1 MVCLLV
7 LTLALSAPA
16 TATQNGALAN
26 DPVAAQWSPSVQV
39 QQDSPLI
46 VLEEPA
52 QSFDP
57 TILQPDSGICYKIRA
72 YIFSKGSNPKL
83 LRETTCGPTRP
94 TTRQLEGIQPKFVP
108 LDVKD
113 KSAESPHK

>member
-1 MVCLLV
+1 MVSLLV
-7 LTLALSAPA
+7 LWLALSAPA
-16 TATQNGALAN
+16 AATQNGTLVG
-26 DPVAAQWSPSVQV
+26 DPVAAQSSPSVQV
-39 QQDSPLI
+39 NQDLPQI

-57 TILQPDSGICYKIRA
+57 TILQPDSGVCYKIRA

-94 TTRQLEGIQPKFVP
+94 TARQSQGIQPKFVP

-113 KSAESPHK
+113 KSAELPQK